1 MLLSGRFVI
10 RGALLYKVTNRQVD
24 DKCYVS
30 LLYMVTNRQVADKC
44 YVSLL

>member
-1 MLLSGRFVI
+1 M
-10 RGALLYKVTNRQVD
+10 VTNRQVD

-30 LLYMVTNRQVADKC
+30 LLYMVTNRQVDDKC

>member
-1 MLLSGRFVI
+1 M
-10 RGALLYKVTNRQVD
+10 VTNRQVA

-30 LLYMVTNRQVADKC
+30 LLYMVTNRQVDDKC